1 MVVDANIILAALLRD
16 STARALICSGL
27 LRLLSPHYVLSEIKK
42 HKQYVIDESGFSE
55 EGFELIL
62 SRLLENI
69 VLVPTVDF
77 EQYVGVALYEM
88 RDIDEFDTAF
98 VACTLATDADGIWS
112 DDKHLSQQTLVRT
125 FTTRELVACFIQK

>member
-1 MVVDANIILAALLRD
+1 
-16 STARALICSGL
+16 LICSGL